1 MGRKECDLNMS
12 LAIAFGARGSGRALA
27 HFEPSRNVINLTKM
41 KGAGSLAHEWG
52 HAFDFNV
59 GQLCGCMS
67 LYTRDVRYKGSSPI
81 AKAFDSVIHKMEYR
95 EKSDDEMLEGARKE
109 MEDALKYAGT
119 IVNILE
125 DRLNDNCSKRGILLK
140 LDECKYLK
148 ELFNKLR
155 KFEDLNTT
163 LDELSRIH
171 DDIADI
177 RRDYENRYQ
186 LKSLRSEYKR
196 GYDLIK
202 EYEETGSWPS
212 RSNEVYTEFYKG
224 AMQLDRARANKYYS
238 DLAEMF
244 ARCFESYIE
253 DKAKANRFVTQ
264 YLVHSTNNEIYKQLG
279 LPNCYPEGEERKTIN
294 EAIDKL
300 MDAYREEVFKGERTP
315 QNIRSL
321 YENCGSEDVYS
332 VEKSMRERVKKAVS
346 SGEINRNSSAEE
358 IQQAVK
364 KVELETKNKDELSDI
379 NDAIS
384 LRAYIASKVSG
395 MNHGVVTPNYLYNV
409 LASNGASVK
418 EMQIPVKHRLGNSA
432 SWAVYNGTLAI
443 LASETDAKK
452 CEAVIEAVTRLQ
464 LNNISNTN
472 EGKMVIEGVIF
483 TVCKKAGLDVRTY
496 MMSRNF
502 DELARSKG
510 DLKNYLEY
518 VIKYSGNICKMLRV

>member
-1 MGRKECDLNMS
+1 MS

-59 GQLCGCMS
+59 GQLCGCLSM
-67 LYTRDVRYKGSSPI
+67 YTRDARYMGSSPI
-81 AKAFDSVIHKMEYR
+81 AKAFDSVIHKMKYR
-95 EKSDDEMLEGARKE
+95 EKSDAEMLDGAKKE
-109 MEDALKYAGT
+109 MEEALRCAGV
-119 IVNILE
+119 IVSRLE
-125 DRLNDNCSKRGILLK
+125 DRLNDNCEKKGILLK
-140 LDECKYLK
+140 LYECKHFK
-148 ELFNKLR
+148 EMFDKLR
-155 KFEDLNTT
+155 KLEDVNTT
-163 LDELSRIH
+163 LDELSREH
-171 DDIADI
+171 DDIVNI
-177 RRDYENRYQ
+177 RWDYENRSQ
-186 LKSLRSEYKR
+186 LKLLRGKYRDSSN
-196 GYDLIK
+196 LIK
-202 EYEETGSWPS
+202 AYEETGSWPS
-212 RSNEVYTEFYKG
+212 YSNEVYTDFYKG
-224 AMQLDRARANKYYS
+224 AMGLDASRAKKYYS

-253 DKAKANRFVTQ
+253 DKAKANGFVTQ
-264 YLVHSTNNEIYKQLG
+264 YLVHSTDNGIYKALG
-279 LPNCYPEGEERKTIN
+279 LPNCYPEGKERRIIN

-315 QNIRSL
+315 QNIRDL
-321 YENCGSEDVYS
+321 YTNCGTEDVYAE
-332 VEKSMRERVKKAVS
+332 EKSMQERVKKVVS
-346 SGEINRNSSAEE
+346 SGEVNRNSSAEE

-364 KVELETKNKDELSDI
+364 RVELTTKKKDELSDI
-379 NDAIS
+379 NDAIA

-395 MNHGVVTPNYLYNV
+395 MNHGVVTPNHLYNV
-409 LASNGASVK
+409 LATSGTNVI
-418 EMQIPVKHRLGNSA
+418 EMQIPVKQRLGNSA
-432 SWAVYNGTLAI
+432 SWTVYNGKLAV

-496 MMSRNF
+496 MVSRNF